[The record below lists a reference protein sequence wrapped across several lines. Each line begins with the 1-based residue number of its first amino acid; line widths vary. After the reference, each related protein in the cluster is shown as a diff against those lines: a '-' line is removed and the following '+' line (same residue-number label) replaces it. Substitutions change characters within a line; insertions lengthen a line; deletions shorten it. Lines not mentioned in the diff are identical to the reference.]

1 MSTSRMPA
9 VGSACL
15 RHASCTLA
23 RTVLPL
29 PPRATP
35 AARTAATAATATV
48 VAASR
53 RAHPAR
59 SVQHQPSAN
68 KGKGWS
74 FPEGTAGAAAAAAA
88 AAAGVTAAGA
98 LVASPSFRG
107 DGDTPAFAAGAYSI
121 PIGRA
126 SPDVCNCFIEVSR
139 ESRMKYEWDEETNM
153 LKLDRVLHGAAFYP
167 HDYGFIPQTLCGDGD
182 PLDVLVLGT
191 SALQPGSIVEIRALG
206 YMVMEDEKGLDEK
219 VLAVPDKDPRFNHMK
234 SLRDVPEHVLREIT
248 NFFETYK
255 QLEKSKWVKVGGWKG
270 TTDTH
275 ELIEQTHKRYLA
287 GKRSK
292 AEQYAAAATTAVSA
306 APAASGAKRQMKHAM
321 Q

>member
-1 MSTSRMPA
+1 MFA

-15 RHASCTLA
+15 RRASRTSA
-23 RTVLPL
+23 RTV
-29 PPRATP
+29 PRARP
-35 AARTAATAATATV
+35 ASRSTAAAVGLADATRAALP
-48 VAASR
+48 R
-53 RAHPAR
+53 
-59 SVQHQPSAN
+59 QSAD
-68 KGKGWS
+68 KGQRWA
-74 FPEGTAGAAAAAAA
+74 FPEGAAAVASA
-88 AAAGVTAAGA
+88 AAAGAVVLSSRQDEADAPV
-98 LVASPSFRG
+98 L
-107 DGDTPAFAAGAYSI
+107 AAGAYSI

-219 VLAVPDKDPRFNHMK
+219 VLAVPNKDPRFNHMK

-275 ELIEQTHKRYLA
+275 ELIEQTHERYLS

-292 AEQYAAAATTAVSA
+292 AEQYTASAVTATAGVAAERKV
-306 APAASGAKRQMKHAM
+306 KQAM
-321 Q
+321 E